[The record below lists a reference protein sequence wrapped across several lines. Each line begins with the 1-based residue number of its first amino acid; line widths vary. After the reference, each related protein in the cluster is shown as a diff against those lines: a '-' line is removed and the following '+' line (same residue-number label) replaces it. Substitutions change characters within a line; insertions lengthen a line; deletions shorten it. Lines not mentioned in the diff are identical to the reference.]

1 MALLSSFIAF
11 VTFLDMSVAFEDEQ
25 YAKTQRRIIV
35 DVLLVV
41 TMLSA
46 DQANAIILVVESSA
60 PARPETRAHRS

>member
-1 MALLSSFIAF
+1 
-11 VTFLDMSVAFEDEQ
+11 MSVAFWDEQ
-25 YAKTQRRIIV
+25 YAKTQRHIIV

-60 PARPETRAHRS
+60 PALRMTGSAIGDVRCI